1 MTDKNFIGRKWL
13 KMAERLPKNAVIGHD
28 DANPACR
35 GLAGRDAKVE
45 PAQRL
50 SSQRF
55 SYETGFSYETTSV
68 LSGND

>member
-50 SSQRF
+50 SSQRYGTARLAPARF
-55 SYETGFSYETTSV
+55 SV
-68 LSGND
+68 R